1 MESVEKVT
9 NQRPKNP
16 GRVEAGKRL
25 AKLNKERKEKLLEN
39 SKVEDKTLE
48 AEKTSYISYISY
60 ILPYMKWGAG
70 FCCIYKV
77 GKICYTKF
85 FSQTVKPPVKIEEKK
100 IEEKKI
106 EELSVF

>member
-48 AEKTSYISYISY
+48 AEKISYISY
-60 ILPYMKWGAG
+60 ILPYMKWAVAG
-70 FCCIYKV
+70 GFILTA

-85 FSQTVKPPVKIEEKK
+85 FSQTVKPSVKIEEKK
-100 IEEKKI
+100 FEEKKI